1 MAHLSSRALASV
13 KADSSYFLRAM
24 QAWQDL
30 YHVKDNPDGYISLAV
45 AENKIS
51 ADMVAEKMSS
61 LTSIPVSH
69 LSYTL
74 PQGSHEVR
82 RVVASF
88 FQRYITKTPVVD
100 PAHVALVNGGGS
112 VINLLGTHLADPG
125 EYIILCGPGYKGLEG
140 QLATHAQVK
149 ISIANLDKDGHGQG
163 VFPPVF
169 CIDALQRAWDHIHS
183 QQPHTDVDDG
193 NNNNK
198 PNVVRAVLICSP
210 NNPTGEVLPRDTV
223 LDIVKW
229 ARSKGIHAIFDELYA
244 LSVFNDNTEHTSVAN
259 ALGGNMGD
267 DVHIVWSL
275 SKDLCASGVRFGVLY
290 TQNEKLMHATGAM
303 YAVLLSTSRLVEW
316 TLLHLLSDFEWLDH
330 FFAENKR
337 RLLQTYEKTTKALT
351 DMNIPYSP
359 ASAGFFVLA
368 DFRQFLTA
376 PTFEAE
382 MCLWDKMWDCKLLLT
397 PGGECFS
404 SQFGFFRIC
413 YAAVDYET
421 LDVGLSKLRQCLDE
435 VSIQTK

>member
-1 MAHLSSRALASV
+1 MAHLSSRAIESV

-24 QAWQDL
+24 QAWLDL
-30 YHVKDNPDGYISLAV
+30 YHAEDNPDGYISLAV
-45 AENKIS
+45 AENKIT

-61 LTSIPVSH
+61 LPSVPASH

-88 FQRYITKTPVVD
+88 FQRYITKTPVD

-149 ISIANLDKDGHGQG
+149 IAIANLDNDGHGQG
-163 VFPPVF
+163 VFPPLF
-169 CIDALQRAWDHIHS
+169 CVDALQRAWDRIHS
-183 QQPHTDVDDG
+183 QPQTDDAG
-193 NNNNK
+193 NNK
-198 PNVVRAVLICSP
+198 PNIVRAVLICSP
-210 NNPTGEVLPRDTV
+210 NNPTGEVLSRDTV

-229 ARSKGIHAIFDELYA
+229 ARFKGIHAIFDELYA
-244 LSVFNDNTEHTSVAN
+244 LSVFDDNAEHMSVAN
-259 ALGGNMGD
+259 ALDGDMGD

-290 TQNEKLMHATGAM
+290 TQSEKLMQATGAM

-316 TLLHLLSDFEWLDH
+316 TLFHLLTDYEWLDH
-330 FFAENKR
+330 FFVENKR
-337 RLLQTYEKTTKALT
+337 RLRQTYEKTTKALS
-351 DMNIPYSP
+351 DMNVPYSS
-359 ASAGFFVLA
+359 ASAGFFILA
-368 DFRQFLTA
+368 DLRHYLTA
-376 PTFEAE
+376 PTYEAE
-382 MCLWDKMWDCKLLLT
+382 KFLWDKMWDYKLLLT

-413 YAAVDYET
+413 YAAVDSQT
-421 LDVGLSKLRQCLDE
+421 LDVGLSKLRQCLDS

>member
-1 MAHLSSRALASV
+1 MAHLSSRAIESV

-24 QAWQDL
+24 EAWQNL
-30 YHVKDNPDGYISLAV
+30 YHVEDNPDGYISLAV

-51 ADMVAEKMSS
+51 ADIVAEKMSTLPS
-61 LTSIPVSH
+61 FPASH

-88 FQRYITKTPVVD
+88 FQHYITKTPVD

-149 ISIANLDKDGHGQG
+149 IAIANLDNDGHGQG
-163 VFPPVF
+163 VFPPLF
-169 CIDALQRAWDHIHS
+169 CVDALQRAWDHIHHS
-183 QQPHTDVDDG
+183 QPQTDDTD
-193 NNNNK
+193 NNK
-198 PNVVRAVLICSP
+198 PNIVRAVLICSP
-210 NNPTGEVLPRDTV
+210 NNPTGEVLSRDTV

-244 LSVFNDNTEHTSVAN
+244 LSVFDDNAQHMSVAN
-259 ALGGNMGD
+259 ALDGDMGD

-290 TQNEKLMHATGAM
+290 TQSERLMQATGGM
-303 YAVLLSTSRLVEW
+303 YAILLSSSRLVEW
-316 TLLHLLSDFEWLDH
+316 TLFHLLSDFEWLDD

-337 RLLQTYEKTTKALT
+337 RLRQTYEKTISTLS
-351 DMNIPYSP
+351 DMNVPYSS
-359 ASAGFFVLA
+359 ASAGFFILI
-368 DFRQFLTA
+368 DLRQYLTA
-376 PTFEAE
+376 PTYEAE
-382 MCLWDKMWDCKLLLT
+382 KFLWDKMWDYKLLLT
-397 PGGECFS
+397 PGGECYS

-413 YAAVDYET
+413 YAAVDPET
-421 LDVGLSKLRQCLDE
+421 LDVGLSKLRQCLDS
-435 VSIQTK
+435 VSIKTK